1 MTTSKPLKICL
12 LGTGLMGAPMAL
24 RLHEQGHQLTVWNR
38 SPEKLMPLVEAG
50 LKAAD
55 TPAEALLEA
64 DLVMLM
70 LADAPAIESVLD
82 QIPESAWQNKQ
93 VLQMSTI
100 APDQSRQIC
109 GRLRHAGA
117 QSLECPVLGSTP
129 QAREG
134 SLILIAAGPE
144 ALLEELRPLLND
156 LGNTLHWLG
165 TDPGQA
171 AAAKLALNQLIPSLI
186 AMFGL
191 SLHYVQRHEIHAE
204 DWMKILRE
212 SSLYAPSYD
221 KKLDRLLSA
230 DFENPNFPVKHMLK
244 DVGLFLD
251 TAAPLGLDT
260 RMLQSLNQ
268 LLLKCSEAG
277 LADDDYSAVGQA
289 VAS

>member
-1 MTTSKPLKICL
+1 MKVSLI
-12 LGTGLMGAPMAL
+12 GTGLMGGPMAL
-24 RLHEQGHQLTVWNR
+24 RLHEQGHTVTVWNR
-38 SPEKLMPLVEAG
+38 SADKLTPLTEAG
-50 LKAAD
+50 LEPAQ
-55 TPAEALLEA
+55 TPAEAVKA
-64 DLVMLM
+64 SDVVILM

-82 QIPESAWQNKQ
+82 QIPDELWQDKLL
-93 VLQMSTI
+93 LQMSTI
-100 APDQSRQIC
+100 APEQSRQIA

-117 QSLECPVLGSTP
+117 RSLECPVLGSTP
-129 QAREG
+129 QARDG

-144 ALLEELRPLLND
+144 ATVDEARPLLED
-156 LGNTLHWLG
+156 IGKSLHVVG

-191 SLHYVQRHEIHAE
+191 SLHYVQRHEIHPE

-212 SSLYAPSYD
+212 SALYAPSYD

-230 DFENPNFPVKHMLK
+230 DFEQPNFPVKHMLK

-251 TAAPLGLDT
+251 TASPLGLDT
-260 RMLQSLNQ
+260 RMLESLNQ
-268 LLLKCSEAG
+268 LLQKCAAAG
-277 LADDDYSAVGQA
+277 LSESDYSAVGQA